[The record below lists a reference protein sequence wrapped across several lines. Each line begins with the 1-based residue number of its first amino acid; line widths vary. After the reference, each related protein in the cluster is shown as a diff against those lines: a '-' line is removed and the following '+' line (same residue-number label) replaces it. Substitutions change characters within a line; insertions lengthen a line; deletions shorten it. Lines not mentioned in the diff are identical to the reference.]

1 MWLEAFQKTWKITG
15 DFIVTKTDL
24 EKLFLQVNCRVIDL
38 LFFKEIKQIHSVDFK
53 VWKYNIFIMFLYICR
68 IFWELYSSLNPNNSK
83 TNSCISLSQHDN
95 IKREQNDCNPLFFFF
110 KTILYCFLLIYM
122 KWKIWYQVL
131 VFWD

>member
-24 EKLFLQVNCRVIDL
+24 EKLFLQVNCRVINL